1 MALLVTSKQSS
12 TNYCYVCVLI
22 IFFSYAALI
31 WIYTTA
37 KEIVN
42 VILAFGVVFQVGSLI
57 LGVTILAIGIGMQ
70 DLVTCVGVARAGN
83 FFFGDCIGMQELS
96 LRALVLRAQQIFLA
110 VFWRLPIGI
119 KKTLS
124 RACVL
129 RSLHVSAYCCLPP
142 PLRRSCYA
150 PAQADEQACHSAD

>member
-1 MALLVTSKQSS
+1 M
-12 TNYCYVCVLI
+12 LI
-22 IFFSYAALI
+22 HFVFLYAALI

-70 DLVTCVGVARAGN
+70 DLVTCVGVARADIFFCL
-83 FFFGDCIGMQELS
+83 FFF
-96 LRALVLRAQQIFLA
+96 LVVV
-110 VFWRLPIGI
+110 VFWRTANRHAKDLVTCHDKITI
-119 KKTLS
+119 NSSS
-124 RACVL
+124 RAC
-129 RSLHVSAYCCLPP
+129 RCLPP

-150 PAQADEQACHSAD
+150 PAEVDGQACHSAD